1 MVFRQRTLP
10 MKTVP
15 RADTNA
21 PESQT
26 LDRDEL
32 ALCEAAR
39 QSALQLKLTF
49 DNWMTIG
56 RAVAALRNHADR
68 LIEKGW
74 AARTTFPRLIEQQGL
89 GQLLDKAKMSRLLAI
104 MDRLPEVQAWH
115 ATLTLKEQSAWA
127 SPDSIMRKCP
137 AFNEPAEPKPPQP
150 TVRHEL
156 ADLQVSDLQARV
168 AELEKELAG
177 PHATEVSD
185 HHVVVRQ
192 SGLEDLR
199 NAYAETLLRLP
210 RSQRLPEMRALAEK
224 VLAIGTV
231 KSRRRKLKVTEA
243 AAQTTEIEPASE
255 FDVEPEEKPDD
266 LEGDQSEATVVG
278 DTIRIPSVTVAEA
291 RRRKRKSKTTEPD
304 NAG

>member
-1 MVFRQRTLP
+1 LLV
-10 MKTVP
+10 KSP
-15 RADTNA
+15 RVDTNA

-39 QSALQLKLTF
+39 QAALQLKLTF

-56 RAVAALRNHADR
+56 RAVAALRKHADR

-74 AARTTFPRLIEQQGL
+74 AVRTTFPCLIEQQGL
-89 GQLLDKAKMSRLLAI
+89 AQLLDKAKTSRLLTI

-115 ATLTLKEQSAWA
+115 ATLTLKEQIAWA
-127 SPDSIMRKCP
+127 SPDSIVRKCP
-137 AFNEPAEPKPPQP
+137 VFDQPADPKPPQP
-150 TVRHEL
+150 TIRHEL
-156 ADLQVSDLQARV
+156 ADLQVCELQARV

-177 PHATEVSD
+177 AHATEVSD
-185 HHVVVRQ
+185 HHVVGQ

-199 NAYAETLLRLP
+199 NAYAETVLRLP
-210 RSQRLPEMRALAEK
+210 RSQRLQEMRALAEK

-231 KSRRRKLKVTEA
+231 KSRRRKPKVTEA

-255 FDVEPEEKPDD
+255 FDVEREAEPDD
-266 LEGDQSEATVVG
+266 LKGHQSEATVVS
-278 DTIRIPSVTVAEA
+278 DTIHISSVTVADTK
-291 RRRKRKSKTTEPD
+291 RRKRKPKATELAD
-304 NAG
+304 NAS